1 VASGLQ
7 ECTNAERSGSEPEV
21 TREQLEK
28 LFLSL
33 A

>member
-1 VASGLQ
+1 MQ
-7 ECTNAERSGSEPEV
+7 ECFEKGEDSPM